1 MPEERKQVG
10 SPDDV
15 EYDSETDLIFDE
27 YLKTAEK
34 REEFAIP
41 KMRVTQPSQITQEMR
56 ERLLD
61 TMKQAHAERLL
72 MDRVGRCRSFGEF
85 FRAIKLARGL
95 NWTVMATQLSTPA
108 ADIGK
113 IERNELHPTG
123 LSVEIHRRVIV
134 LFNLPVECYIDVLSN
149 IFVVEAENAAAGARV
164 QFARK
169 DEKAFKDKEKYVESL
184 CASALGADREALE
197 RFRALIHDL
206 TTELLDNEG
215 ESLWEQ

>member
-1 MPEERKQVG
+1 MPEERKPIG

-41 KMRVTQPSQITQEMR
+41 KMRVTQPSQVTEEMR

-61 TMKQAHAERLL
+61 TMRQAHAERLL
-72 MDRVGRCRSFGEF
+72 MDRAGQCRTFGEF
-85 FRAIKLARGL
+85 FRAMKKARSL
-95 NWTVMATQLSTPA
+95 NWTVIAAQLNTAAT
-108 ADIGK
+108 DIGR

-123 LSVEIHRRVIV
+123 LSIEIHRRLID
-134 LFNLPVECYIDVLSN
+134 LFNLPVQYYIVVLSN
-149 IFVVEAENAAAGARV
+149 IFVVEAESAAAGARV

-169 DEKAFKDKEKYVESL
+169 DEKLFKERERYLESL
-184 CASALGADREALE
+184 CASALDADREALE
-197 RFRALIHDL
+197 RFRVLIHNL
-206 TTELLDNEG
+206 KTELLDAEG

>member
-1 MPEERKQVG
+1 MPEERKPIG

-41 KMRVTQPSQITQEMR
+41 KMRVTQPSQITEEMR

-72 MDRVGRCRSFGEF
+72 MERAGQCRTFGEF
-85 FRAIKLARGL
+85 FRAIKQARSL
-95 NWTVMATQLSTPA
+95 NWTVIAARLNTAA
-108 ADIGK
+108 ADIGR

-123 LSVEIHRRVIV
+123 LSIEIHRRLIG
-134 LFNLPVECYIDVLSN
+134 LFNLPVQYYIAVLNN
-149 IFVVEAENAAAGARV
+149 IFVFEAENAAAGASV

-169 DEKAFKDKEKYVESL
+169 DEKLFKEKERYVESL
-184 CASALGADREALE
+184 CASALDTDRQELE
-197 RFRALIHDL
+197 RFRVLIHNL
-206 TTELLDNEG
+206 KTELLDDEG